1 MEASMSNYKVNV
13 GLSNKHLHLSAAHIE
28 ALFGPGYKLTPTKD
42 LRQPGQFACEEKV
55 DLEGPKGV
63 LKGLRVLGP
72 ARAETQIELAL
83 TDARSL
89 GFKAPVRESGKLAGS
104 PGCKLT
110 GPAGSVEI
118 DHGVIIALRHVHL
131 SPAEALEA
139 GVKDKD
145 VIRVRVGG
153 ERAVVFEEVLV
164 RAGETH
170 LSEFHIDTDEGN
182 AAGVDSGREAELLL

>member
-1 MEASMSNYKVNV
+1 MSNYKVTI
-13 GLSNKHLHLSAAHIE
+13 GLTNKHLHLSAAHIDV
-28 ALFGPGYKLTPTKD
+28 LFGAGHKLTPTKD

-72 ARAETQIELAL
+72 ARGETQIELSL

-89 GFKAPVRESGKLAGS
+89 GIKAPVRESGKLAGT

-110 GPAGSVEI
+110 GPAGSVEL
-118 DHGVIIALRHVHL
+118 DHGVIVALRHVHL
-131 SPAEALEA
+131 SPDEALAA

-145 VIRVRVGG
+145 IIRVRVGG

-164 RAGETH
+164 RAGEAH
-170 LSEFHIDTDEGN
+170 LSEFHLDTDEGN
-182 AAGVDSGREAELLL
+182 AAGVDSGQDAELLL

>member
-1 MEASMSNYKVNV
+1 MSNYKVTV

-28 ALFGPGYKLTPTKD
+28 TLFGAGHELTPTKD

-55 DLEGPKGV
+55 DVEGPKGV

-72 ARAETQIELAL
+72 ARQETQVELAM
-83 TDARSL
+83 TDARGIGL
-89 GFKAPVRESGKLAGS
+89 KPPVRESGKLAGS
-104 PGCKLT
+104 PGCRLT
-110 GPAGSVEI
+110 GPAGSIEL
-118 DHGVIIALRHVHL
+118 DHGVIVALRHVHL
-131 SPAEALEA
+131 SPSEALEA

-145 VIRVRVGG
+145 VIRVRVCG

-164 RAGETH
+164 RSGEAH

-182 AAGVDSGREAELLL
+182 AAGADSGQEAELLLSR